1 MRRFRRFNH
10 STCKTVL
17 NLLEAVYLDGYSGV
31 VGYESFFIAIQF
43 GLLSALFCC
52 TRAVHYTQSV
62 NQSNIASLRTADRH
76 MCSLYG
82 GTQRLSPQKLTPLFT
97 KKLTPLFPHKPI
109 NSQALGGKS
118 GVCFWGKIEYLG
130 RWPLCTTV
138 VHSVTGT
145 RSALESL
152 A

>member
-1 MRRFRRFNH
+1 MQRSEDGCDMRRFRRFNH

-82 GTQRLSPQKLTPLFT
+82 GTQRLSPQKLTPLF
-97 KKLTPLFPHKPI
+97 PHKPI
-109 NSQALGGKS
+109 NSQALGGKVECVS
-118 GVCFWGKIEYLG
+118 GERLNIWGGG
-130 RWPLCTTV
+130 RCVPP
-138 VHSVTGT
+138 
-145 RSALESL
+145 
-152 A
+152 